1 MGKTQSEKK
10 AERKLKYDS
19 NSGHYDRASSI
30 ALAGLSVIIDEIEI
44 ANEVFPEI
52 FTGELIKQ
60 VNKTIDFIYRTRKD
74 DVELSQEHY
83 NLMIPF
89 EDLVIKMKEAMT
101 PITEK
106 VTVDMV
112 QSLNYGES
120 MMLDD
125 THELYHYTE
134 DDIIVINRLEDDEH
148 TELYQVLID
157 YETLKLEFEKLT

>member
-19 NSGHYDRASSI
+19 NRGYYDRASSI
-30 ALAGLSVIIDEIEI
+30 ALAGLSAIIDEVEK

-52 FTGELIKQ
+52 FTGDLIKNINRT
-60 VNKTIDFIYRTRKD
+60 VDFIYRTRKND
-74 DVELSQEHY
+74 TKLMEEHY
-83 NLMIPF
+83 NLMQPF
-89 EDLVIKMKEAMT
+89 ENLITKMKEAMK

-120 MMLDD
+120 IMLDD
-125 THELYHYTE
+125 IHELYHYTE
-134 DDIIVINRLEDDEH
+134 EDIIVINKLEDDEH

-157 YETLKLEFEKLT
+157 YETLQLEFESLI